1 MGSKSDH
8 IVKGSLLVGRLET
21 DEGDT
26 EKISPTIVTEE
37 KVTIHQDT
45 EEKLEAKEK
54 KTRFLNGKRTPSPY
68 RVTTTPLLKRRAT
81 PLNSR
86 ISTSLR
92 TSSSLFNSVTEL
104 EENLNQFPLSR
115 LVDTCESTPAA
126 WKKVTSGHN
135 VRFKL
140 ESDKAYSST
149 DTVLKNKPK
158 IRTPLP
164 QNDKSDNEEEEV
176 EICQAPVEKL
186 FNNLTPVIPK
196 PEENMVK
203 NKAAEEGKIRNLK
216 LDQRILDRRSS
227 LKNPVFGKLPENE
240 TPRWQ
245 SSCTLQLSR
254 RNMKGCAI
262 QLSSGN

>member
-8 IVKGSLLVGRLET
+8 IVKGSLLEGRLET

-37 KVTIHQDT
+37 KVTINQDT

-54 KTRFLNGKRTPSPY
+54 KTRFLNGKSTPLAY
-68 RVTTTPLLKRRAT
+68 RVTTPLLKRRST

-86 ISTSLR
+86 ISTPLL
-92 TSSSLFNSVTEL
+92 TSSSLFDSVTEL
-104 EENLNQFPLSR
+104 EGNLSQFPLSR

-135 VRFKL
+135 VRFNL
-140 ESDKAYSST
+140 ESDKAYSTT
-149 DTVLKNKPK
+149 DTVLKDKPK
-158 IRTPLP
+158 IRTPFP
-164 QNDKSDNEEEEV
+164 RNDKSDNEEEEV
-176 EICQAPVEKL
+176 KICQAPVEKQ
-186 FNNLTPVIPK
+186 FDKLTPVIPK
-196 PEENMVK
+196 TEENMVK
-203 NKAAEEGKIRNLK
+203 NKTAQASKIRNLK
-216 LDQRILDRRSS
+216 LVKRILERRGS
-227 LKNPVFGKLPENE
+227 LKDPVFGKFPENE

-254 RNMKGCAI
+254 RNLKGFAI
-262 QLSSGN
+262 QLSGN